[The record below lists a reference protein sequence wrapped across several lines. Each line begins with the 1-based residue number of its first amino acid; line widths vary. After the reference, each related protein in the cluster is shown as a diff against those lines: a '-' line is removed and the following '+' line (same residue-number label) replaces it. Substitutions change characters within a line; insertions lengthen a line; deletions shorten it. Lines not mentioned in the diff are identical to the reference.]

1 MPVQQALR
9 FVRCVRHHRAGQLAR
24 RAQKIARRALAGRFG
39 PNALFGAR
47 APRPAPARS
56 LIPPLPLFRPRSHA
70 LCTDGDDVVLDL
82 MQQRIPVGVP
92 FDWRLASLPERP
104 LLLLFHLH
112 AMEWVENLDDEAF
125 EALIS
130 DWMIEVDPTRA
141 AHVRDAWH
149 PFVISIRAVVWMQ
162 QAARRRRRLP
172 IEFRS
177 SIDAS
182 IAAQIRTLENDLELD
197 LGGNHLLKNVKA
209 LLWAGAYFTGPEADR
224 WTRRGVGLL
233 AHELGEQML
242 SDGMHFERSPAY
254 HAQVVAD
261 LLEVRAV
268 LAPSPLRT
276 RLDEILNR
284 ACQVV
289 ADLAHPDGAPSLFN
303 DGGLHMAYAPR
314 EILDAAQ
321 IILGTLFTPRTVFAL
336 EAAGY
341 FGARSGKDYVLADCG
356 AIGPDHLPAHG
367 HADALAFEWTV
378 AGERLVVDAGTFEY
392 QPGATRDLARS
403 TKVHNTVTLDD
414 HDSCEFWSS
423 FRVGR
428 RSRVRRHRLQFQGG
442 GFVLE
447 GTHDGF
453 EHLAGEPIHRRTIR
467 AKPSE
472 IRIEDR
478 IEGGA
483 GQIARSR
490 LLLHPECRVTTNADG
505 VVTIERG
512 RARARIVAETPI
524 EVVDAWWF
532 PDFGVKLPTKQ
543 LVVTYGDAPCVGGLW
558 LRALA
563 PP

>member
-9 FVRCVRHHRAGQLAR
+9 FVRCVRHHRAEQLVR
-24 RAQKIARRALAGRFG
+24 RAHRIARRALGERFG
-39 PNALFGAR
+39 PAALFGPR
-47 APRPAPARS
+47 AHRAAPPRS
-56 LIPPLPLFRPRSHA
+56 LMPPAPLFRPRAHLLA
-70 LCTDGDDVVLDL
+70 ADGDDVVIDL
-82 MQQRIPVGVP
+82 MQQRIPLETP
-92 FDWRLASLPERP
+92 LDWRLDRMSQRP

-112 AMEWVENLDDEAF
+112 SMEWIENLDDNAF
-125 EALIS
+125 QGVIA
-130 DWMIEVDPTRA
+130 DWITRVDVARS
-141 AHVRDAWH
+141 RDAWH
-149 PFVISIRAVVWMQ
+149 PFVISLRSVVWMQ
-162 QAARRRRRLP
+162 QCARRRRRLSR
-172 IEFRS
+172 EFLAA
-177 SIDAS
+177 IDDS
-182 IAAQIRTLENDLELD
+182 IAAQIRALEGDIELD
-197 LGGNHLLKNVKA
+197 LGGNHLLKNAKA

-224 WTRRGVGLL
+224 WTRRAVGIL
-233 AHELGEQML
+233 ANELGEQML
-242 SDGMHFERSPAY
+242 PDGMHFERSPAY

-268 LAPSPLRT
+268 LAPSPLRA
-276 RLDEILNR
+276 RLDEVLSR
-284 ACQVV
+284 ACQV
-289 ADLAHPDGAPSLFN
+289 ALDLAHPDGAPSLFN

-314 EILDAAQ
+314 EILSVAKRV
-321 IILGTLFTPRTVFAL
+321 LGTTFTPRAVFAL
-336 EAAGY
+336 DAAGY
-341 FGARSGKDYVLADCG
+341 FGARNGKDYVLADCG

-428 RSRVRRHRLQFQGG
+428 RSRVRRSRLQFQGD

-447 GTHDGF
+447 GSHDGF
-453 EHLAGEPIHRRTIR
+453 EHLAGAPIHRRTIR
-467 AKPSE
+467 ANPAE

-490 LLLHPECRVTTNADG
+490 LLLHPECRVTTSPDG
-505 VVTIERG
+505 VVTIQRG

-532 PDFGVKLPTKQ
+532 PDFGVKLATKQ
-543 LVVTYGDAPCVGGLW
+543 LVVTYGDAPCVGGMW
-558 LRALA
+558 LRALPA
-563 PP
+563 S